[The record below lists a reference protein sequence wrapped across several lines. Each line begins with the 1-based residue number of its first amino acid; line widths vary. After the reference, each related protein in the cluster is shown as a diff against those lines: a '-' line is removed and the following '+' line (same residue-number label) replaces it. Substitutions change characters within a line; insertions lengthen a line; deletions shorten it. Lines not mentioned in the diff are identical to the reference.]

1 MLAAELLHLADLYH
15 LQELKEA
22 CSEALLRQMVPED
35 AVVVLA
41 IVDRYLTEDQGVAKE
56 RVVSFIR
63 RNAEMVVASD
73 SWDTMVE
80 DFPHLVKEI
89 VNLDGFL
96 KSRVQ

>member
-1 MLAAELLHLADLYH
+1 M
-15 LQELKEA
+15 
-22 CSEALLRQMVPED
+22 
-35 AVVVLA
+35 VVLA

-89 VNLDGFL
+89 VNFDGFL
-96 KSRVQ
+96 SPECSDRTLASCYQ